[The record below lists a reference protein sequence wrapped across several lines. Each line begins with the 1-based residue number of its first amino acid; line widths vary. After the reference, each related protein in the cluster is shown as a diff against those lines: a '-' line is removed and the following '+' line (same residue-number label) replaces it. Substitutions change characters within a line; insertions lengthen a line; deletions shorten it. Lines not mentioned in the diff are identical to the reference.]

1 MNTFHAMYGNWRR
14 AREEVSLPKGAL
26 MIDPS
31 DVELAAMRRCLRYF
45 GEAAQSIGFDKPLG
59 EYSEAQALSV
69 IDAIV
74 TGYSQAM
81 ADHHEA
87 TRFPPVHGMALAA
100 DPMLGVTA
108 QPFADMPDDLPW
120 EQPVASAASESR
132 RVK

>member
-1 MNTFHAMYGNWRR
+1 MNTFHVMYGNWRR
-14 AREEVSLPKGAL
+14 AREDGSLPKGAL

-31 DVELAAMRRCLRYF
+31 DVELAAMRKCLRHF

-100 DPMLGVTA
+100 DPMS
-108 QPFADMPDDLPW
+108 QPFADMADDRPW
-120 EQPVASAASESR
+120 DEPTPVAKGR
-132 RVK
+132 KP